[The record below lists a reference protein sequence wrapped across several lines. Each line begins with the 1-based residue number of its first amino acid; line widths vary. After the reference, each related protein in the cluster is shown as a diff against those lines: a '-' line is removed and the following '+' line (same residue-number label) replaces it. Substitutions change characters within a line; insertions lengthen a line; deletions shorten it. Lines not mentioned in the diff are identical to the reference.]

1 MADTL
6 KNGLTYADAGVDIF
20 DVSTRKFDAP
30 AFDGSTMGLSGW
42 VKKLTGKPVM
52 TVGGIG
58 FDKDLQSSFMEP
70 TTAVDNLGEVVR
82 RFAAEEFDLV
92 AIGRA
97 SLMDADWIGKARRG
111 EAFNPFDMSAY
122 GRLD

>member
-1 MADTL
+1 
-6 KNGLTYADAGVDIF
+6 
-20 DVSTRKFDAP
+20 
-30 AFDGSTMGLSGW
+30 MGLAGW
-42 VKKLTGKPVM
+42 VRTLTGKPVM

-70 TTAVDNLGEVVR
+70 TLPVDNLAEVAR
-82 RFAAEEFDLV
+82 RFAGGEFDLV

-97 SLMDADWIGKARRG
+97 ALMDADWIGKVRRG
-111 EAFNPFDMSAY
+111 EAFRPFDMSAY